1 MAAKRHRI
9 LVVDDSS
16 TIRTQVVESLK
27 GYADCVEAE
36 NGERALHQLRVG
48 HFDAAVSDVEMPV
61 MDGVSLLRAV
71 KQDPDLKAVPI
82 IIITTVTA
90 IDVVNQCRTLGCAG
104 FVLKPVNRDYLL
116 AKLRRLLKDA

>member
-1 MAAKRHRI
+1 
-9 LVVDDSS
+9 
-16 TIRTQVVESLK
+16 
-27 GYADCVEAE
+27 
-36 NGERALHQLRVG
+36 
-48 HFDAAVSDVEMPV
+48 